1 MVYVSRQLGHAHPG
15 ITLEV
20 CPHLFAARD
29 HAATA
34 REALDASHTE
44 INGMSASKAVAVVTA
59 VETAHP
65 ATGSSAA
72 ASGT

>member
-20 CPHLFAARD
+20 YSHLFAARD

-59 VETAHP
+59 VETADP